1 MQSHFATGQYLLKH
15 AFHIFINEQTKVVL
29 NGYGVLDGKQTKFIN
44 LEIMP
49 YIKMK
54 IEMSLKAKGFL

>member
-1 MQSHFATGQYLLKH
+1 MQSRFATGQYLLKQ
-15 AFHIFINEQTKVVL
+15 AFHIFVNEQSKVVL
-29 NGYGVLDGKQTKFIN
+29 HGYGDLDGKQTKCIN

-54 IEMSLKAKGFL
+54 IEM